1 MVMAIRPIFL
11 AIGLAVPLAAATAQT
26 GAAPGRL
33 RGQVADSL
41 GFPIPGA
48 SVLVLGTS
56 LTATTDS
63 DGLFR
68 FNRLPPKGY
77 SILVRAI
84 GWKPIVFELTVKTGE
99 EWIGRIGLEPA
110 APRLP
115 DLSITA
121 RPDKPAKYANT
132 TRFDDF
138 YRRRKY
144 GLGHYLTRDQ
154 VDAAISSGAGSV
166 GNLMER
172 MNIPGVRFN
181 NGDYSFERC
190 KKGQGKVGV
199 WIDGAKVPGSGY
211 MPDIGTLINV
221 RDIEAIEV
229 YRGVAQIP
237 GEFLDGSCAAIVV
250 WTKYN

>member
-1 MVMAIRPIFL
+1 MSVRSVLL
-11 AIGLAVPLAAATAQT
+11 ATVLASPLASATAQT
-26 GAAPGRL
+26 GAIPGRL

-41 GFPIPGA
+41 GIPIHLA
-48 SVLVLGTS
+48 SVLILGTR

-68 FNRLPPKGY
+68 FDRLPPKGY

-84 GWKPIVFELTVKTGE
+84 GWKPIVFELTVRTGE
-99 EWIGRIGLEPA
+99 EWIGRIGLEPS

-115 DLSITA
+115 DLDVTA

-144 GLGHYLTRDQ
+144 GLGRYLTRDQ
-154 VDAAISSGAGSV
+154 VDAAITSGAGSV
-166 GNLMER
+166 GSLMER

-181 NGDYSFERC
+181 NGDFSFERC
-190 KKGQGKVGV
+190 KKGQGKIGV

-211 MPDIGTLINV
+211 IPDIGTLLNV

-237 GEFLDGSCAAIVV
+237 GEFLDDSCAAIVV